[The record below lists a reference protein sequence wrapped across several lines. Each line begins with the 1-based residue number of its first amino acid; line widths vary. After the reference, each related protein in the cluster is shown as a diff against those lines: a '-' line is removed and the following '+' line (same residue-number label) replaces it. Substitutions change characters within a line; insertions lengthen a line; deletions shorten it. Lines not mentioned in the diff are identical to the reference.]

1 MTAMTDLRDYL
12 AGARIRAKRVGTRAV
27 LCDVALSVGLSPDRA
42 ASLPLFQDWRRA
54 PPAPELCPPAQWH
67 RPDLLGVVHE
77 ALLDP
82 GERRRTGAFYTPA
95 PLADAVAAT
104 TLEPLAGRGP
114 LTVCD
119 PAAGGGA
126 LLLAALRFVI
136 RRGGDVA
143 RLRLVAVDLDPL
155 ALAVTEAAL
164 LLEAPSAD
172 VQTLEAD
179 ALALLEWPEPG
190 AGRYDAALANPPFL
204 NQLAQATARSS
215 RQAADAQSRF
225 GGAAA
230 GYADAAG
237 LFALLAVDLVR
248 PGGRIGLILP
258 EPIVATRDGAP
269 GRVHVGS
276 STRLDRLWLEPAG
289 TFAAGVRVCVAVM
302 ERDRTGDPPAPDPR
316 WGRGEWSSI
325 AADALGVP
333 DCRVD
338 AAGVVGDIAACS
350 ADFRDQFYGLARI
363 AIDDADPAG
372 RGRPALIT
380 SGLIDALDNGWGA
393 RTARI
398 AGRDFLHPRADTSML
413 GREDAL
419 RRWVAGHLVPKAL
432 LATQTAVLEAIPDP
446 SGLLLPM
453 VPVISVVP
461 RDPSDLWMILAV
473 LSAPPVSAIARRR
486 AAGAA
491 LSRDAIKLSARQV
504 ADLPLPSDGAAW
516 RDGAHA
522 ARQAATA
529 SAGGNRDAWRD
540 ALHMLGSAMCTA
552 YGVDAESVVPWWW
565 DRVER
570 TARRRASTGPAPPA
584 QRGEPS
590 GQRPRQP

>member
-1 MTAMTDLRDYL
+1 MTGTPDLDPYL
-12 AGARIRAKRVGTRAV
+12 AGARARAHRVGARAV
-27 LCDVALSVGLSPDRA
+27 LCDVALSIGLSPARA
-42 ASLPLFQDWRRA
+42 ACLPLFRDWTPA
-54 PPAPELCPPAQWH
+54 PPAPELCPPMPWQ

-77 ALLDP
+77 ALLDRDQ
-82 GERRRTGAFYTPA
+82 RRRTGAFYTPA
-95 PLADAVAAT
+95 ALADSVAAT

-114 LTVCD
+114 LIVCD

-126 LLLAALRFVI
+126 LLLAALRFVL
-136 RRGGDVA
+136 RRGADAAHV
-143 RLRLVAVDLDPL
+143 RLVAIDLDPL

-172 VQTLEAD
+172 VSTVEAD
-179 ALALLEWPEPG
+179 ALTLVDWPVPG
-190 AGRYDAALANPPFL
+190 AGRYDAVLANPPFL
-204 NQLAQATARSS
+204 SQLAQATARSS

-225 GGAAA
+225 GVAAA

-276 STRLDRLWLEPAG
+276 ATRLDRLWLEPAG

-302 ERDRTGDPPAPDPR
+302 QREGTGIPPAPDPR
-316 WGRGEWSSI
+316 WRRGEWSSI

-333 DCRVD
+333 DCRLD
-338 AAGVVGDIAACS
+338 AAGDIEDMATCS

-363 AIDDADPAG
+363 AIDDADPTG
-372 RGRPALIT
+372 RTCPAVIT
-380 SGLIDALDNGWGA
+380 SGLIDVLDNGWGT

-398 AGRDFLHPRADTSML
+398 AGRDYLHPRADTAKL
-413 GREDAL
+413 GEDDGKLGADDGL
-419 RRWVAGHLVPKAL
+419 RRWVAGRLVPKVL

-446 SGLLLPM
+446 GGLLLPM
-453 VPVISVVP
+453 VPVVSVIP
-461 RDPSDLWMILAV
+461 RDPDDLWMILAV
-473 LSAPPVSAIARRR
+473 LSAPPVSALARRR

-504 ADLPLPSDGAAW
+504 ANLPLPADRAAW
-516 RDGAHA
+516 AEGAHA

-529 SAGGNRDAWRD
+529 SADGDRAAWRD
-540 ALHMLGSAMCTA
+540 ALGVLGSAMCTA
-552 YGVDAESVVPWWW
+552 YGVDAESVLPWWW
-565 DRVER
+565 ERVER
-570 TARRRASTGPAPPA
+570 TARRRAATGPPGPRPP
-584 QRGEPS
+584 QS
-590 GQRPRQP
+590 